1 MKLILQSVLILFV
14 GINAFA
20 VPKITKVSDVPFKNY
35 FLSYE
40 DLAALSET
48 ERSEYL
54 LSLQAF
60 RTVLELSQS
69 THLEKASS
77 NATLDSQQPNY
88 FASIYK
94 KLDLY
99 LATETQKANAN
110 PLLRLAWLGLS
121 RAAPLFEN
129 SFAGLT
135 KYASR
140 FTGFTGTK
148 AASATATRASSLAAA
163 ELKTAGKAAE
173 KVAAK
178 FGLEAATHTDLI
190 AMRGLANEIKAA
202 AKAGDHIKAGELT
215 GKFKTLLANIESDPA
230 KAAKIEA
237 FMKKAGM
244 KAGLM
249 TGGKFLAPTA
259 VIEGM
264 FNWDKLTEMFD
275 QTPDS
280 VKEAV
285 LTAAHATQSAVDS
298 GVAAIE
304 TALDPDGK
312 PVLAGGYKPKADNGC
327 IYGLWTSTWVV
338 KGKKSYC
345 TRPKESM
352 PEDCNGEFFMCP
364 NMGAAAEGV
373 SNKTLFCIKAEPKEN
388 ISVRCSNNFKAK
400 LAANQLKMS
409 QDAYD
414 RIIKSLQFK
423 GDQGSLTLAKYC
435 EGASTMQGSECGAL
449 LEIEKIYKETK
460 IGDLVVANANAAA
473 ATLPATTAPA
483 RGTANETN

>member
-1 MKLILQSVLILFV
+1 MKLILQSVLILFF

-20 VPKITKVSDVPFKNY
+20 VPNITKISDAPFRHY

-40 DLAALSET
+40 DLATLSET

-69 THLEKASS
+69 THLEKW
-77 NATLDSQQPNY
+77 DSKAALETQNPNY
-88 FASIYK
+88 FAGLYK
-94 KLDLY
+94 KIDLY
-99 LATETQKANAN
+99 LTTETQKANAN

-121 RAAPLFEN
+121 KAAPLFEN
-129 SFAGLT
+129 SFSGLT
-135 KYASR
+135 KYAAR

-148 AASATATRASSLAAA
+148 ASSAAAARAGNVAAA
-163 ELKTAGKAAE
+163 ELKTAEKAAE

-237 FMKKAGM
+237 FMKKAGI

-264 FNWDKLTEMFD
+264 FNWDKLTEIFD

-280 VKEAV
+280 VKETV
-285 LTAAHATQSAVDS
+285 LNAAHATQSAVNS
-298 GVAAIE
+298 GVAALE
-304 TALDPDGK
+304 TALDPNGK
-312 PVLAGGYKPKADNGC
+312 PVQSNAYKPKADNGC
-327 IYGLWTSTWVV
+327 IYGLWTSTWVI
-338 KGKKSYC
+338 KGSKSYC
-345 TRPKESM
+345 TRPRESM
-352 PEDCNGEFFMCP
+352 PDDCNGEFFMCP

-373 SNKTLFCIKAEPKEN
+373 SNKTLFCIKAEPNKD
-388 ISVRCSNNFKAK
+388 ISVRCTANFKAK

-409 QDAYD
+409 QEAYD
-414 RIIKSLQFK
+414 KIIKSLQFK
-423 GDQGSLTLAKYC
+423 GDQGALTLAKYC

-449 LEIEKIYKETK
+449 LEIEKIYKDTK

-473 ATLPATTAPA
+473 AVAPA
-483 RGTANETN
+483 VPAPVRGTATETN